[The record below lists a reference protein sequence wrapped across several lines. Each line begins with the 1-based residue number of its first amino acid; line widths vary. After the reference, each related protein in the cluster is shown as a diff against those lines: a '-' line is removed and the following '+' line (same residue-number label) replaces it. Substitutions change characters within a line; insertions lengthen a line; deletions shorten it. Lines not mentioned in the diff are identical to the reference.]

1 MPIQCPRCHANLELV
16 ESSPQSG
23 APSPSPDASG
33 RPTTLPPY
41 GRSKGAPIAGAS
53 AGDLDYY
60 ASGCRR
66 TLADPAKA
74 RWHEK
79 EKLMLAAIEAEQGR
93 QAGGAPGAPTLPS
106 DPGQPTSDG
115 GEIPFAWIG
124 LAMTAAALMA

>member
-16 ESSPQSG
+16 ESSPQS
-23 APSPSPDASG
+23 SPPPAGPPDASG
-33 RPTTLPPY
+33 RPPTLPPY

-93 QAGGAPGAPTLPS
+93 QAGGAACAPTLPS
-106 DPGQPTSDG
+106 DPGQPTGDG
-115 GEIPFAWIG
+115 DSIPF
-124 LAMTAAALMA
+124 